1 MTTALDRSSTL
12 DLLAHKNMYSDFLPL
27 FGAKSEQI
35 FVLLQKLDV
44 LLSSRYAFHD
54 DSVPLPAGSSRTYIF
69 KFFTKNELRRRRGQG
84 IKGKV

>member
-1 MTTALDRSSTL
+1 MTTTLDRSSTL

-27 FGAKSEQI
+27 FGTKSEQI
-35 FVLLQKLDV
+35 FILLQKLDV
-44 LLSSRYAFHD
+44 LLILECIPD
-54 DSVPLPAGSSRTYIF
+54 DSIPLPAGSSRTYIF